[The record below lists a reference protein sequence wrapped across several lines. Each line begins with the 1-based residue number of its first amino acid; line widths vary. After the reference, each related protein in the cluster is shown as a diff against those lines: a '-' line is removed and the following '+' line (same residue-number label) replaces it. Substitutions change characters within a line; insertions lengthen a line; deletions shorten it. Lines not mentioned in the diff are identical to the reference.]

1 MIGKLTGRIDGVVEG
16 GCILDVGG
24 VGYLVSCSSRTINA
38 LPQAPDK
45 GTLLIETHV
54 REDAIV
60 LYGFAEETERTC
72 FRTLT
77 RVQGVGPT
85 LALSVLSA
93 LSPDDL
99 AAAIRVGDRAS
110 LGRAKGVGPKMVGR
124 LMTELRDWAGA
135 QAKGR
140 GPGVAPA
147 LPDAPA
153 GLGAGPIIAAG
164 TESDAVSALL
174 NLGWKRPEAAAAV
187 ARVVGRLGDAAPL
200 GAVIRD
206 SLKELS
212 PR

>member
-38 LPQAPDK
+38 LPQPPAS
-45 GTLLIETHV
+45 GTVLVETHV

-60 LYGFAEETERTC
+60 LYGFAEEGERAC

-85 LALSVLSA
+85 LALAVLSA
-93 LSPDDL
+93 LSPDDI
-99 AAAIRVGDRAS
+99 AAAIRTGDKAS
-110 LGRAKGVGPKMVGR
+110 LGRAKGVGPKLVGR

-140 GPGVAPA
+140 GPGVVVAA
-147 LPDAPA
+147 APA
-153 GLGAGPIIAAG
+153 GLGAGPEVAPGIEA
-164 TESDAVSALL
+164 DAVSALL
-174 NLGWKRPEAAAAV
+174 NLGWRRPEAAAAV
-187 ARVVGRLGDAAPL
+187 ARVVGRLGEAAPL
-200 GAVIRD
+200 STVIRD